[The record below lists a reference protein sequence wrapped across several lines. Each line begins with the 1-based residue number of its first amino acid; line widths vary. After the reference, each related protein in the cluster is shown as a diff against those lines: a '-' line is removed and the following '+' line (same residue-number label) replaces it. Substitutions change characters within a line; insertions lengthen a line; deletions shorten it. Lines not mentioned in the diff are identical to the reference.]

1 MRAPAR
7 ALLTLWLGL
16 CVLALAAPAWAAGGL
31 QARQGE
37 LDLRNLP
44 GGISP
49 PVLELRGEWG
59 FAWQR
64 FVPPGAPQAP
74 AAFAPVPGA
83 WNAVTAGGKPPGPDG
98 YASYTLNVQC
108 RPGQKLALS
117 VPAQRTALRLYVNDE
132 LVARQGVPGASA
144 AAALPAIGGRALL
157 TEPFAC
163 PLRLTVH
170 LSNYSHRAGGF
181 IRPLAIGP
189 RDALAAQQQA
199 LLVQDAALLGAYLVL
214 GLIPIIF
221 FAARRKD
228 AAPLLFGLFCLT
240 QALYADMT
248 GERVLLQLLARET
261 AWESYLRIEYLA
273 WFATMGLF
281 LLLVQK
287 LFAGEFR
294 LLAVRALLACCA
306 LGALVVLCTPARI
319 YSHLAP
325 FGQAL
330 TVAIGV
336 YVTWAVGQAAWR
348 GRPGAPVLLGGMAF
362 LLLVLGLDVLLYNT
376 GGSTR
381 AFTPFGLMVFVLSPA
396 VVLARRLARA
406 LNAEELRTLE
416 QREKADLLVRTTKA
430 GIYDWDAT
438 RDLVTYSP
446 RLKEILGY
454 PGDADTAGWP
464 VFYDFVHP
472 EDRDRVRER
481 SMAALRP
488 SAVKGGELRH
498 APAEYRL
505 RRADGR
511 DVWVLAEA
519 ISLTGSDG
527 RTLRYICSF
536 LDITGR
542 RG

>member
-1 MRAPAR
+1 MHALAR
-7 ALLTLWLGL
+7 ALLTLCLAM
-16 CVLALAAPAWAAGGL
+16 VALAAPAHAATAA

-37 LDLRNLP
+37 LDLRNL
-44 GGISP
+44 GDALAT
-49 PVLELRGEWG
+49 PVVDLQGEWG

-64 FVPPGAPQAP
+64 FVPPGAAGAP
-74 AAFAPVPGA
+74 TAFAEVPGH
-83 WNAVTAGGKPPGPDG
+83 WNTTTADGKTPGPDG
-98 YASYTLNVQC
+98 YATYTLNVQC
-108 RPGQKLALS
+108 RAGQKLALS

-181 IRPLAIGP
+181 IRPLTIGP

-199 LLVQDAALLGAYLVL
+199 LLVQDATLLGAYLVL

-228 AAPLLFGLFCLT
+228 ATPLLFGLFCLT

-248 GERVLLQLLARET
+248 GERVLLQMLARET

-281 LLLVQK
+281 LLLVHK
-287 LFAGEFR
+287 LFVAEFR
-294 LLAVRALLACCA
+294 LLAVRMLLACCA
-306 LGALVVLCTPARI
+306 LGALAVLFTPARI

-330 TVAIGV
+330 TVAIGL
-336 YVTWAVGQAAWR
+336 YVTWAVGRAAWR

-438 RDLVTYSP
+438 RNLVTYSP

-454 PGDADTAGWP
+454 PGDTDTSGWP

-472 EDRDRVRER
+472 EDRDAVRER

-488 SAVKGGELRH
+488 TAVTSGERRH
-498 APAEYRL
+498 DPTEYRL
-505 RRADGR
+505 RRADGC

-527 RTLRYICSF
+527 RALRYICSF
-536 LDITGR
+536 LDITER